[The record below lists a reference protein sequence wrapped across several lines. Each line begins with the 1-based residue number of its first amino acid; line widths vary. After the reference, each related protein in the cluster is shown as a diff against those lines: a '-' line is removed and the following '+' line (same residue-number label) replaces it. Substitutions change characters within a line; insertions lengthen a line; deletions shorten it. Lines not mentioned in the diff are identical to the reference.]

1 MWGPLQNLPLDVEG
15 GIEWGLDWM
24 GCMNPLRLALL
35 AASPFCFAKM
45 GGMAFFL
52 IFAPA
57 NRVSD
62 VVSVC
67 LPARRY
73 GYYR

>member
-35 AASPFCFAKM
+35 DPLLISP
-45 GGMAFFL
+45 
-52 IFAPA
+52 
-57 NRVSD
+57 
-62 VVSVC
+62 
-67 LPARRY
+67 
-73 GYYR
+73 